1 MMQRLVGLLG
11 KVSPRVTAAVML
23 LLISLLLFELW
34 MLVLRRPYA
43 ELRQLRT
50 AHNTLAASLRH
61 SPQQLEELGRVTSE
75 LRLLMDKLNGQLHIK
90 ASDDEMA
97 ASLMAVLDQSAARH
111 GIELSSLQPGE
122 RKQVSV
128 FEEVAFKVGAK
139 GGYLDLCQWM
149 LDLEQSLGSN
159 AAISEFEM
167 KTAGE
172 AREVV
177 LSFNIALYRPLQLS
191 EGHP

>member
-1 MMQRLVGLLG
+1 
-11 KVSPRVTAAVML
+11 ML
-23 LLISLLLFELW
+23 LLLGFLALELW
-34 MLVLRRPYA
+34 MLVLRRPVA
-43 ELRQLRT
+43 EFRQLRT
-50 AHNTLAASLRH
+50 AHAALTASVLH
-61 SPQQLEELGRVTSE
+61 SPQQVDELGRVASE
-75 LRLLMDKLNGQLHIK
+75 LRQLTEKLSGQLRVK

-97 ASLMAVLDQSAARH
+97 ASLMAALDDAAARH
-111 GIELSSLQPGE
+111 RIQLSSLQPGE

-128 FEEVAFKVGAK
+128 FEEVTFKVGAK

-167 KTAGE
+167 KAAGE
-172 AREVV
+172 ARDVM
-177 LSFNIALYRPLQLS
+177 LSFNIALYRPLKVS